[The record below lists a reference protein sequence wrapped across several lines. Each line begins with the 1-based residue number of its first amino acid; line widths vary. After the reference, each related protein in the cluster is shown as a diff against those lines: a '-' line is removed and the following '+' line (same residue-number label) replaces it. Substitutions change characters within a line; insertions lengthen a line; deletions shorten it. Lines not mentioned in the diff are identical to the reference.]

1 MKNYF
6 KSLSAEQ
13 PDVRFFGLRLVKFV
27 SAIFGSVFFFT
38 LAVTLLD
45 TSALDWKLN
54 VEGLKFFF
62 MDAMKVPGSILAF
75 YLAVLGLIGANHRS
89 EQTKKQIFA
98 TGEQNRFSN
107 YFKHLEEFKKHVE
120 GLEYRSQIDKTKIR
134 MIHDNLFSR
143 AYEFGDYKVKSD
155 VLDIIYFYLTSAHD
169 YMKRMNV
176 KFTKSESCFSSVPEE
191 TWPLFSAQSM
201 FGMKDVIRH
210 DISNSS
216 SLRREIRIEMNKEFI
231 LDLVEFT
238 KILRS
243 IIAFSNSAA
252 WDSRLES
259 LANSIRLNYEEV
271 ERKIAKQLE
280 LKAYQ
285 KDIADMLRDAGVE

>member
-27 SAIFGSVFFFT
+27 SVIFGSVFFFT

-62 MDAMKVPGSILAF
+62 LDAMKVPGSILAF

-89 EQTKKQIFA
+89 EQTKKQISA

-107 YFKHLEEFKKHVE
+107 YFKHLEEFKKHVD
-120 GLEYRSQIDKTKIR
+120 GLEHRDQIDMTKIR

-143 AYEFGDYKVKSD
+143 AYAFGDYKIDSEELEIV
-155 VLDIIYFYLTSAHD
+155 HD
-169 YMKRMNV
+169 FLLVADATMKRANSDSD
-176 KFTKSESCFSSVPEE
+176 FASLPEE
-191 TWPLFSAQSM
+191 LSYLFSAQSM
-201 FGMKDVIRH
+201 FGMKNVIRQ
-210 DISNSS
+210 DIANFS
-216 SLRREIRIEMNKEFI
+216 SLDR
-231 LDLVEFT
+231 T
-238 KILRS
+238 
-243 IIAFSNSAA
+243 
-252 WDSRLES
+252 
-259 LANSIRLNYEEV
+259 
-271 ERKIAKQLE
+271 
-280 LKAYQ
+280 
-285 KDIADMLRDAGVE
+285 